1 MAITKLVSDS
11 LGAGVGGITEA
22 DNWRIAAT
30 QSISA
35 DTDTVVN
42 SSWERNDNSS
52 DKIGTGLT
60 ESSGIFTFP
69 STGIYLISYQ
79 QAVARSGD
87 SRYFLGSIILSTD
100 SGSSYSLRARG
111 YASIKQVTGETSSSS
126 STSCTIDVTNTS
138 TFRLAFQAT
147 GDEAFTLRASSTD
160 QITGFYCI
168 RLGDT

>member
-42 SSWERNDNSS
+42 STWERNDTNS

-79 QAVARSGD
+79 QNVARSGD
-87 SRYFLGSIILSTD
+87 SRYFIGSIFLSTN
-100 SGSSYSLRARG
+100 SGSSSSSIARS